1 MRREFSKATKL
12 AAWERSGGRCECG
25 CGQKIIGTPEYD
37 HRLEDYVGGAND
49 LVNCVVMS
57 KRCHR
62 LKTNAN
68 RPEIDKTRRIAEKRA
83 GVRKRQ
89 GFKGWRRFDGS
100 AVYANPRQP
109 RD

>member
-1 MRREFSKATKL
+1 MSRQEFSKATKF
-12 AAWERSGGRCECG
+12 AAWERSGGFCECG

-37 HRLEDYVGGAND
+37 HDLEDYVGGRND
-49 LVNCVVMS
+49 LANCKVLS

-62 LKTNAN
+62 LKSSKS

-89 GFKGWRRFDGS
+89 GFRGWRKFDGTP
-100 AVYANPRQP
+100 VYPRQS